1 VIFRAD
7 FPKSKHKIYTYVFV
21 GCDLLALV
29 LQVIGGGMAATA
41 GDTDSSRTTINIE
54 IAGLMSQV
62 ITMTLFLA
70 LWGESLLRVRHAKFS
85 SSLSCTQP
93 PLYIH
98 LRSTKKSICFQWS
111 LLVATVSSY
120 VRCIYRVAELWT
132 GFGGALIDHEAT
144 CMVSEGP
151 MIVLAVA
158 ALTVF
163 HPGRVFSDLWIPAGK
178 GVRSMGEL
186 TDDNA
191 STDHL
196 AE

>member
-1 VIFRAD
+1 
-7 FPKSKHKIYTYVFV
+7 
-21 GCDLLALV
+21 
-29 LQVIGGGMAATA
+29 M
-41 GDTDSSRTTINIE
+41 

-70 LWGESLLRVRHAKFS
+70 LWGEFPLRVRHAKIS

-98 LRSTKKSICFQWS
+98 LRSTKNSICSQWN
-111 LLVATVSSY
+111 LLVATVPIY

-144 CMVSEGP
+144 FMVFEGP

-163 HPGRVFSDLWIPAGK
+163 HPGRVFSDLWIPADK
-178 GVRSMGEL
+178 GVRSTGEL
-186 TDDNA
+186 TRDDA
-191 STDHL
+191 STYHL
-196 AE
+196 AG